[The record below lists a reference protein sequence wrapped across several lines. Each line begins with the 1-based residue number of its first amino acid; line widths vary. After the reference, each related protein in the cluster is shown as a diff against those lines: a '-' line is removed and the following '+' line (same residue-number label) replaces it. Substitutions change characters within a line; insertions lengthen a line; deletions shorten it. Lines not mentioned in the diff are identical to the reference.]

1 MSRWGIRAALAL
13 VLLPAS
19 GAVYAADPPAVPAG
33 LDDYDQFVEGVRRQF
48 DVPGIA
54 VAIVKDGQVVWA
66 KGYGERELGKPVKVD
81 ADTLFAIASN
91 TKAFTSASLS
101 ILADRG
107 KLSMDDKV
115 IEHLPWFQM
124 SDPYVTREMTIRD
137 LLSHRS
143 GLGLGAGDL
152 LFWPATDYSTEEV
165 VRRLRNVPLSTSF
178 RSAYAYD
185 NILYAVAQLVIEKA
199 SGQKYADFVRENIF
213 VPVGMDHSRINS
225 DALGKNDTNVA
236 VGHAKFNFS
245 ALTPVPAMSW
255 SNNSAAGGIYA
266 SVNDLSKWMIVQL
279 NGGVLGTDAD
289 GKEKRLFSAARQREM
304 WSMITPIPVR
314 PSSIPELSAA
324 APQFN
329 GYGEGWNISD
339 YRGKRLIWHTGGW
352 PGQVSRLTLVPE
364 LKLGVVVLTSQE
376 VGAAFTAPTLRA
388 LDAYLDAPKTDWT
401 AAYAISIKKS
411 QSNADKDWIKHQA
424 ARITDSK
431 PSLPLA
437 AYAATYRDPWYG
449 DVAIV
454 NDRGKLVLRFTHT
467 KQLVGDLEPW
477 QNDTFLVRWRDRS
490 LNADA
495 FATFALTPDGSV
507 REMRMEAIS
516 SLTDFSFDFH
526 DLRFTPV
533 LANDGAKAL

>member
-1 MSRWGIRAALAL
+1 MPRWGIRAALAL

-19 GAVYAADPPAVPAG
+19 GALFAADAPAVPAG
-33 LDDYDQFVEGVRRQF
+33 LDDYDQFVEGVRKEF

-66 KGYGERELGKPVKVD
+66 KGYGERELGKQAKVD

-143 GLGLGAGDL
+143 GLGLGAGDM

-165 VRRLRNVPLSTSF
+165 VRRLRNVPLATSF

-185 NILYAVAQLVIEKA
+185 NILYAVAQLVIEKV

-213 VPVGMDHSRINS
+213 VPVGMTDSRINS
-225 DALGKNDTNVA
+225 DALGKDDTNVA
-236 VGHAKFNFS
+236 IGHAKFNFS
-245 ALTPVPAMSW
+245 ELTPVPAMSW

-279 NGGVLGTDAD
+279 NGGVLGQGAD

-314 PSSIPELSAA
+314 PSSIPELAAA

-339 YRGKRLIWHTGGW
+339 YRGKKVIWHTGGW

-388 LDAYLDAPKTDWT
+388 LDAFIGAPKTDWT
-401 AAYAISIKKS
+401 AAYAISVKKS
-411 QSNADKDWIKHQA
+411 QSNADEGWIKHQA
-424 ARITDSK
+424 ARKKDSK

-437 AYAATYRDPWYG
+437 SYAATYRDPWYG
-449 DVAIV
+449 DVVIA
-454 NDRGKLVLRFTHT
+454 NEGGKLTMRFTHT
-467 KQLVGDLEPW
+467 KQLLGDLEPW

-495 FATFALTPDGSV
+495 FATFALTPDGTV

-526 DLRFTPV
+526 DLRFAPV
-533 LANDGAKAL
+533 AAKDGATAP